1 MIVDSF
7 DYIACY
13 KGLHPNLD
21 KAIDWLNSHTLD
33 ALENGKT
40 IIDGENVFVNVMDAD
55 LRDADGA
62 AFEYHRRYADLQ
74 IDLTGSEHL
83 GWASEGTEQG
93 EFDEAADCGFKSGA
107 EHVGGVLGGGRFA
120 IFCPR
125 SLRHDA
131 GRWPFRHLLPR
142 RAAQAQLQKRRLQP
156 RKKSRGQD
164 FDEII
169 KVMHC
174 SSVRSGLDRSAG
186 PCTGHCAP
194 GWHVCH
200 PYK

>member
-55 LRDADGA
+55 L
-62 AFEYHRRYADLQ
+62 Q

-93 EFDEAADCGFKSGA
+93 EFDEENDFGLRTGPEHCGMT
-107 EHVGGVLGGGRFA
+107 LGEGRFA
-120 IFCPR
+120 VFFPGELHKPSCKTPGCD
-125 SLRHDA
+125 HV
-131 GRWPFRHLLPR
+131 
-142 RAAQAQLQKRRLQP
+142 
-156 RKKSRGQD
+156 RKAVVK
-164 FDEII
+164 ILM
-169 KVMHC
+169 K
-174 SSVRSGLDRSAG
+174 
-186 PCTGHCAP
+186 
-194 GWHVCH
+194 
-200 PYK
+200 

>member
-74 IDLTGSEHL
+74 IDLTGGE
-83 GWASEGTEQG
+83 GWGYETVPGTEVEPYQPDIGKKDSEDAVFGALG
-93 EFDEAADCGFKSGA
+93 E
-107 EHVGGVLGGGRFA
+107 GRFVL
-120 IFCPR
+120 FFPGELHRPGVEMPGCDR
-125 SLRHDA
+125 V
-131 GRWPFRHLLPR
+131 
-142 RAAQAQLQKRRLQP
+142 
-156 RKKSRGQD
+156 RKAVVK
-164 FDEII
+164 I
-169 KVMHC
+169 KMEDKYH
-174 SSVRSGLDRSAG
+174 G
-186 PCTGHCAP
+186 
-194 GWHVCH
+194 
-200 PYK
+200 

>member
-74 IDLTGSEHL
+74 IDLTG
-83 GWASEGTEQG
+83 
-93 EFDEAADCGFKSGA
+93 A

-120 IFCPR
+120 IFFPGELHKPSCK
-125 SLRHDA
+125 SEGCNHV
-131 GRWPFRHLLPR
+131 
-142 RAAQAQLQKRRLQP
+142 
-156 RKKSRGQD
+156 RKAVVK
-164 FDEII
+164 ILM
-169 KVMHC
+169 K
-174 SSVRSGLDRSAG
+174 
-186 PCTGHCAP
+186 
-194 GWHVCH
+194 
-200 PYK
+200 

>member
-55 LRDADGA
+55 LREADGA

-74 IDLTGSEHL
+74 IDITGGEGWGYATAPGEEVGTFTGDIGFQNSPDAVTGSL
-83 GWASEGTEQG
+83 GE
-93 EFDEAADCGFKSGA
+93 
-107 EHVGGVLGGGRFA
+107 GRFVLFFPGELHKPGVA
-120 IFCPR
+120 RPECT
-125 SLRHDA
+125 
-131 GRWPFRHLLPR
+131 
-142 RAAQAQLQKRRLQP
+142 KV
-156 RKKSRGQD
+156 RKAVVKIRMED
-164 FDEII
+164 
-169 KVMHC
+169 K
-174 SSVRSGLDRSAG
+174 A
-186 PCTGHCAP
+186 
-194 GWHVCH
+194 
-200 PYK
+200 

>member
-74 IDLTGSEHL
+74 IDLTGS
-83 GWASEGTEQG
+83 
-93 EFDEAADCGFKSGA
+93 
-107 EHVGGVLGGGRFA
+107 V
-120 IFCPR
+120 P
-125 SLRHDA
+125 
-131 GRWPFRHLLPR
+131 
-142 RAAQAQLQKRRLQP
+142 RAAVKQGSDPPSSASQGRL
-156 RKKSRGQD
+156 
-164 FDEII
+164 
-169 KVMHC
+169 
-174 SSVRSGLDRSAG
+174 
-186 PCTGHCAP
+186 
-194 GWHVCH
+194 
-200 PYK
+200 

>member
-40 IIDGENVFVNVMDAD
+40 IIDGENVFVNVRDAD

-74 IDLTGSEHL
+74 IDLIGSEHL

-93 EFDEAADCGFKSGA
+93 EFDEENDFGLRTGPEHCGMT
-107 EHVGGVLGGGRFA
+107 LGGGRFA
-120 IFCPR
+120 VFFPGELHKPSCKTPGCD
-125 SLRHDA
+125 HV
-131 GRWPFRHLLPR
+131 
-142 RAAQAQLQKRRLQP
+142 
-156 RKKSRGQD
+156 RKAVVK
-164 FDEII
+164 ILM
-169 KVMHC
+169 K
-174 SSVRSGLDRSAG
+174 
-186 PCTGHCAP
+186 
-194 GWHVCH
+194 
-200 PYK
+200 

>member
-74 IDLTGSEHL
+74 IDITGGE
-83 GWASEGTEQG
+83 GWGYTNEPG
-93 EFDEAADCGFKSGA
+93 EEVGEYTVDCGFQDSASVVSGA
-107 EHVGGVLGGGRFA
+107 LGEGRFVLFFPTELHKPGLVQDGCA
-120 IFCPR
+120 NV
-125 SLRHDA
+125 
-131 GRWPFRHLLPR
+131 
-142 RAAQAQLQKRRLQP
+142 
-156 RKKSRGQD
+156 RKAVVK
-164 FDEII
+164 I
-169 KVMHC
+169 KME
-174 SSVRSGLDRSAG
+174 G
-186 PCTGHCAP
+186 
-194 GWHVCH
+194 
-200 PYK
+200 